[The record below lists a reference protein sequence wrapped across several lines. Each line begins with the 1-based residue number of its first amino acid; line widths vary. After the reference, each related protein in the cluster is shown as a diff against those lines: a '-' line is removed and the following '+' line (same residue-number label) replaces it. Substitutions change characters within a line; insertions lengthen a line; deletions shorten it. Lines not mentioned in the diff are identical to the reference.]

1 MAINFLNDINKYE
14 FSGFPIGFSRNNPI
28 PLDKTEV
35 WLDLAELRNYAEKDP
50 TAYVGQKVT
59 HVDVVNK
66 TATVYIIADEAG
78 TLSPVGAPTEGD
90 EVSISLNDGILS
102 LKDFGKAYYQYVEA
116 TDTETAYYEKVTVDA
131 DHPWAEGL
139 EPKVVDDG
147 NGTLTLGWFEP
158 NPLTV
163 DELADDIAALSVS
176 VKGIQDTLNTTE
188 DADGTQVPGLIAQ
201 VATLLEA
208 NSEINDA
215 LNDRYTKTEVDSLV
229 ASVFRFKGGKESVEA
244 LPTTGNQVGDVWQVG
259 DAEYA
264 WTKDNKW
271 EKLGFA
277 LDLSTYATVESV
289 NGVSDRVKTL
299 EDADF
304 GGQIS
309 GLKAVDENLEE
320 RIAALEE
327 ADFAGK
333 LVAVNGNI
341 TNLQKI
347 DEGFETRIS
356 TIEGWL
362 GEPSDSFTSELFP
375 TVETLVE
382 TVKELTAV
390 GAEANQINGI
400 TINGQK
406 LEANETDKLVAL
418 PIFNG
423 TSAGLVP
430 VVGEGIEARSV
441 LTVNGWA
448 DPFGD
453 LGGMTVKEYVDDQ
466 IMEHALSWSEI

>member
-28 PLDKTEV
+28 PLDKTEI
-35 WLDLAELRNYAEKDP
+35 WLDLEELRNYAKTDP

-59 HVDVVNK
+59 HVDVANR

-78 TLSPVGAPTEGD
+78 TLSPVGSPTEGD

-102 LKDFGKAYYQYVEA
+102 LKDFGKAYYRYVEA
-116 TDTETAYYEKVTVDA
+116 TEVETAHYEKVTVDVN
-131 DHPWAEGL
+131 HPWIEGL
-139 EPKVVDDG
+139 EPKVVQGDD
-147 NGTLTLGWFEP
+147 GTLTLGWFEP

-163 DELADDIAALSVS
+163 DELADDIAALNVS

-188 DADGTQVPGLIAQ
+188 EADGTQVPGLIAK
-201 VATLLEA
+201 VAALQEA
-208 NSEINDA
+208 DNEINEA
-215 LNDRYTKTEVDSLV
+215 LNNRYTKTEVDSLV
-229 ASVFRFKGGKESVEA
+229 ASVFRFKGSKESVDA
-244 LPTTGNQVGDVWQVG
+244 LPATDNQVGDVWQVG

-264 WTKDNKW
+264 WTNDNRW
-271 EKLGFA
+271 EKLGFTV
-277 LDLSTYATVESV
+277 DLSPYATIESV
-289 NGVSDRVKTL
+289 NGVSARVKTL

-304 GGQIS
+304 AGK
-309 GLKAVDENLEE
+309 LAAVNGD
-320 RIAALEE
+320 IAALQT
-327 ADFAGK
+327 A
-333 LVAVNGNI
+333 
-341 TNLQKI
+341 

-362 GEPSDSFTSELFP
+362 GQPSDSFTSKLFP

-382 TVKELTAV
+382 TVKGLTAV
-390 GAEANQINGI
+390 GGEANQINGI

-430 VVGEGIEARSV
+430 VVGEGVEARSV

-453 LGGMTVKEYVDDQ
+453 LGGVTVKEYVDGQ
-466 IMEHALSWSEI
+466 ITDNLVIWSEI